1 MSTIFDQP
9 LVHQLEEHHTLWNN
23 EYEPKILKD
32 VIGNQMI
39 AETLEGFL
47 KSDIPNLLFCGPNG
61 CGKTTMAKILV
72 HEYLGKQYD
81 HHSHLRIIGSIYRG
95 KNVVSEKTDKK
106 TANDSN
112 DVPNINN
119 FIRKKSLLPA
129 GKCRIVTIY
138 DFECMTNEAQMAL
151 RRIIELHCQKVRF
164 IFICN
169 NLGKVIEAIQSR
181 TLILRFQPI
190 PSEEIDQRIKVIARD
205 KGRVF
210 PEDIFEA
217 ITLMANG
224 DLKQAI
230 NYLQVFSHN
239 REVTLESFYHIFNI
253 PSFQCINEIITTCL
267 SGQGPKAFV
276 VLGRLVDN
284 GYNVTD
290 ILEIMIKL
298 LLQNK
303 KITEEQRVLM
313 VEEIIKVITANEQVP
328 SVLHLYKLLVAVI
341 NKNQI

>member
-1 MSTIFDQP
+1 MTEQQP
-9 LVHQLEEHHTLWNN
+9 VHQPDEHHTLWIN
-23 EYEPKILKD
+23 EYEPKNLSQ
-32 VIGNQMI
+32 VIGNPMI
-39 AETLEGFL
+39 VETLEGCL
-47 KSDIPNLLFCGPNG
+47 RNDLPNLLFCGPNG

-72 HEYLGKQYD
+72 REYLGEYQK
-81 HHSHLRIIGSIYRG
+81 SHLRIIGSIYRG

-106 TANDSN
+106 TTTDTS

-119 FIRKKSLLPA
+119 FIRKRYLLPV
-129 GKCRIVTIY
+129 GKCRVVTIY
-138 DFECMTNEAQMAL
+138 DFDCMTNEAQMAL

-190 PSEEIDQRIKVIARD
+190 LPSEIAQRIKVIASD
-205 KGRVF
+205 QKCLF
-210 PEDIFEA
+210 PEEIFDA

-239 REVTLESFYHIFNI
+239 QEYTLESFYHIFNI

-267 SGQGPKAFV
+267 SGQGPQA
-276 VLGRLVDN
+276 LLCWVDWLRM
-284 GYNVTD
+284 D
-290 ILEIMIKL
+290 IM
-298 LLQNK
+298 
-303 KITEEQRVLM
+303 
-313 VEEIIKVITANEQVP
+313 
-328 SVLHLYKLLVAVI
+328 
-341 NKNQI
+341 